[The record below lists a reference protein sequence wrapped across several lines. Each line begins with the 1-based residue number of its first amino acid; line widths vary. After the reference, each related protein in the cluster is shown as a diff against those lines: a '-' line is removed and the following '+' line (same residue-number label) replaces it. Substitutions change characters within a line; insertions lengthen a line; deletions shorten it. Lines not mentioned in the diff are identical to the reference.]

1 MNEIKILIVEDDADI
16 NNLLAKILKKEGYE
30 PVQAYSGTE
39 AWLRLDQ
46 DAILQYSLIL
56 LDLMLP
62 GLMGEELIGKIRTI
76 SKIPILVLSAKSA
89 LQDRVAVLN
98 LGADDYLTKPFEKDE
113 VIARVNSALRRYL
126 QFGSG
131 SGHKGTDCGR
141 ENPSIAPRESASGQ
155 ENPAIAQ
162 RESASDQENPAIGRR
177 ASAFDQENPAIG
189 QRKLAFSREDVAE
202 GSAAPLCYK
211 NLALSVRSR
220 EVTVL
225 GSPLAL
231 TAHEFDLLC
240 LLMQHP
246 GKVFSRESLYE
257 QVWRNGYYGEDN
269 TVNVHISNL
278 RKKIAAVDPDTEY
291 IKTVW
296 GIGFKL

>member
-1 MNEIKILIVEDDADI
+1 MNSIKILIVEDDIDI

-46 DAILQYSLIL
+46 DAIRQYSLIL

-62 GLMGEELIGKIRTI
+62 GLMGEELIGKIREI
-76 SKIPILVLSAKSA
+76 SRIPILVLSAKSA
-89 LQDRVAVLN
+89 LKDRVGVLN

-126 QFGSG
+126 QFGQDSG
-131 SGHKGTDCGR
+131 QR
-141 ENPSIAPRESASGQ
+141 EPVTGQ
-155 ENPAIAQ
+155 ENGAGE
-162 RESASDQENPAIGRR
+162 RME
-177 ASAFDQENPAIG
+177 
-189 QRKLAFSREDVAE
+189 
-202 GSAAPLCYK
+202 PLHYK
-211 NLALSVRSR
+211 DMVLDEQSR
-220 EVTVL
+220 EVKLL
-225 GSPLAL
+225 GSPLVL

-257 QVWRNGYYGEDN
+257 QIWQNGYYGEDN

-278 RKKIAAVDPDTEY
+278 RKKIAAIDPDTEY

>member
-1 MNEIKILIVEDDADI
+1 MNAIKILIVEDDIDI

-62 GLMGEELIGKIRTI
+62 GLMGEELIGKIREI
-76 SKIPILVLSAKSA
+76 SSIPILVLSAKSA
-89 LQDRVAVLN
+89 LKDRVGVLN

-126 QFGSG
+126 QFGQDAG
-131 SGHKGTDCGR
+131 QR
-141 ENPSIAPRESASGQ
+141 EPVTGQ
-155 ENPAIAQ
+155 EDGA
-162 RESASDQENPAIGRR
+162 G
-177 ASAFDQENPAIG
+177 G
-189 QRKLAFSREDVAE
+189 SREPLRYKDMVLDVQ
-202 GSAAPLCYK
+202 
-211 NLALSVRSR
+211 SR
-220 EVTVL
+220 EVKLL
-225 GSPLAL
+225 GNPLVL

-257 QVWRNGYYGEDN
+257 QIWQNGYYGEDN

-278 RKKIAAVDPDTEY
+278 RKKIAAIDPDTEY

>member
-1 MNEIKILIVEDDADI
+1 MNAIKILIVEDDIDI

-62 GLMGEELIGKIRTI
+62 GLMGEELIGKIREI
-76 SKIPILVLSAKSA
+76 SSIPILVLSAKSA
-89 LQDRVAVLN
+89 LKDRVGVLN

-126 QFGSG
+126 QFGQ
-131 SGHKGTDCGR
+131 D
-141 ENPSIAPRESASGQ
+141 SGQ
-155 ENPAIAQ
+155 
-162 RESASDQENPAIGRR
+162 REPVTGQEDGAGESMEPLRYK
-177 ASAFDQENPAIG
+177 DMV
-189 QRKLAFSREDVAE
+189 LDVQ
-202 GSAAPLCYK
+202 
-211 NLALSVRSR
+211 SR
-220 EVTVL
+220 EVKLL
-225 GSPLAL
+225 GSPLVL

-257 QVWRNGYYGEDN
+257 QIWQNGYYGEDN

-278 RKKIAAVDPDTEY
+278 RKKIAAIDPDTEY